1 MIEACICACKYI
13 WRNEDLDLE
22 EISRNEW
29 VNNGHVTCNIFE
41 KWWKILIVYGE
52 ETGGV
57 FDSLSIRIFFIL
69 YSIFNIIL
77 ISAINNSTING
88 TQ

>member
-1 MIEACICACKYI
+1 MIEACTCAYKYI

-52 ETGGV
+52 ETGRV
-57 FDSLSIRIFFIL
+57 RFSFDSNIL
-69 YSIFNIIL
+69 YSLFYIQYYFNFC
-77 ISAINNSTING
+77 NK
-88 TQ
+88 